1 MLFRSVLDRTISKV
15 LEWGFILYKV
25 RDMIISN
32 IKEILRK
39 RSDVEMVTRKS
50 DFRSG
55 RKMRRSL
62 NGRILRKTT
71 LNILMVVA
79 VCCAIMALSMQFLA
93 NSILL
98 DSLQPMVR
106 QSAKTVEANIHMMAD
121 RMMMIAGD
129 SRMSIAGMGGDAA
142 ASGTAG
148 EEAVENWSAVLTEAA
163 EIYEFYT
170 IALYDLNG
178 GLVQGIDGAPE
189 SLDDDFLALLKE
201 TDNLTTSKSTL
212 FQDKL
217 GITMGMP
224 VKENGETAF
233 YVVGVYKYDALN
245 DVLSS
250 INIGKNGMAYM
261 VNRDG
266 VVMGHP
272 DQAIVKSQ
280 ATLLELSGGNEEAIR
295 SVTTG
300 ETGATE
306 FIIDGQRTLAAF
318 SPIRGT
324 QWALVLQV
332 PKSDYNNLINEAM
345 VVSGMCTLAVLLIS
359 IIGILRMASSISKPV
374 KNVTSRMI
382 SLSDGDLHT
391 QVLNVKSGDEL
402 EIMTRTLADMVESI
416 NRYISD
422 IRQVLSGVA
431 DGNLQIEPQVEY
443 RGDFTL
449 IRNSLVTILQSMNE
463 TITGFQAAATRLAG
477 MAEEL
482 NGQSG
487 QLHEASLEQNQAT
500 EALVGEVTNVKE
512 QLVNVTRSS
521 NQTRAMTLEITRKVQ
536 EANAQME
543 VLSKAMDDISSH
555 AQEITTIAKA
565 IDDIAFQTSI
575 LALNASVEAAHA
587 GSAGKGFA
595 VVAEEVKDLAGK
607 SAKAAQS
614 AVEIVEN
621 TKAVIRNGVEL
632 NISTAESLRSIYGVS
647 GEISEMS
654 DQLVAAVQGQEEALI
669 SMEGRIATI
678 SAIADRNLQN
688 AGGTSQSSGLLA
700 KEAEELQAQVRKFA
714 LKEAYDR

>member
-1 MLFRSVLDRTISKV
+1 
-15 LEWGFILYKV
+15 
-25 RDMIISN
+25 
-32 IKEILRK
+32 
-39 RSDVEMVTRKS
+39 MVTRKS

-129 SRMSIAGMGGDAA
+129 SRMSIVGMGGDAA

>member
-1 MLFRSVLDRTISKV
+1 
-15 LEWGFILYKV
+15 
-25 RDMIISN
+25 
-32 IKEILRK
+32 
-39 RSDVEMVTRKS
+39 MVTRKS

-280 ATLLELSGGNEEAIR
+280 APLLELSGGNEEAIR